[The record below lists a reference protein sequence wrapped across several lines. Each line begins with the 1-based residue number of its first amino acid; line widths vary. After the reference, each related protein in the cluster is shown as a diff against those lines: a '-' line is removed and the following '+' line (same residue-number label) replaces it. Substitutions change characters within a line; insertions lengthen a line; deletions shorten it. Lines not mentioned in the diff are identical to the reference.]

1 MALKKFRVK
10 GQVCCVDV
18 NVYMDDIYEE
28 SGRIRTRRDVFRM
41 SLQKDISTSI
51 NMHMSIRKIACKTCG
66 NSFDATKQKKCPS
79 CASAYDLSGE
89 DWVVTAVNL
98 M

>member
-1 MALKKFRVK
+1 M
-10 GQVCCVDV
+10 DV

-41 SLQKDISTSI
+41 SLQKDISTPI

-79 CASAYDLSGE
+79 CASAYDLSRE
-89 DWVVTAVNL
+89 DWVVTAIKL